1 MIKTILKWAEQD
13 PSKVILYDSQRTW
26 TWQELLDRGC
36 QYHDALQR
44 ECSLGRKPIAVPI
57 IISRTGET
65 IAAMLGA
72 LISGMAFA
80 PLSAAQPIQ
89 RLQHCFSALEAD
101 FVLSAQDSSSEDI
114 SPVIKQIRTPKDAPV
129 RLPSLSAL
137 PDVPEDQVLYVLF
150 TSGSTGAPKGVLV
163 TRKNLLNTIDW
174 SREIIDWREGDVMGC
189 ATNFYFDLSMFDTFT
204 CFLHNVP
211 LAIYS
216 NPSEAISVLEETNRF
231 KVTSIFSVP
240 VFFSQF
246 IKFDLTKEARVA
258 SLRRIIAGGDFFSP
272 AHMLTWYRSL
282 PKVAIYNIWGPT
294 ETTIVNTMHRVNDSD
309 VPRLESGTYPPV
321 GRRHP
326 MMPFILLDENGK
338 LIEKPH
344 THGEIYML
352 EDCVTKGYLGDPEL
366 TQKYYGEMNG
376 SRSFRTQ
383 DMGYIDEDGNLFILG
398 RIGNTV
404 KISGYRIHLGEIES
418 AATQFPQV
426 HLACACVMQRAEG
439 IKELWLAV
447 EPVDQN
453 KEIDIFSLKQFLR
466 KHLPMYMVPKRI
478 VVFNPLPKNPNGK
491 IDRRDILERM
501 PA

>member
-1 MIKTILKWAEQD
+1 
-13 PSKVILYDSQRTW
+13 
-26 TWQELLDRGC
+26 
-36 QYHDALQR
+36 
-44 ECSLGRKPIAVPI
+44 
-57 IISRTGET
+57 
-65 IAAMLGA
+65 
-72 LISGMAFA
+72 
-80 PLSAAQPIQ
+80 
-89 RLQHCFSALEAD
+89 
-101 FVLSAQDSSSEDI
+101 
-114 SPVIKQIRTPKDAPV
+114 
-129 RLPSLSAL
+129 
-137 PDVPEDQVLYVLF
+137 
-150 TSGSTGAPKGVLV
+150 
-163 TRKNLLNTIDW
+163 
-174 SREIIDWREGDVMGC
+174 
-189 ATNFYFDLSMFDTFT
+189 
-204 CFLHNVP
+204 
-211 LAIYS
+211 
-216 NPSEAISVLEETNRF
+216 
-231 KVTSIFSVP
+231 
-240 VFFSQF
+240 
-246 IKFDLTKEARVA
+246 
-258 SLRRIIAGGDFFSP
+258 
-272 AHMLTWYRSL
+272 
-282 PKVAIYNIWGPT
+282 
-294 ETTIVNTMHRVNDSD
+294 
-309 VPRLESGTYPPV
+309 
-321 GRRHP
+321 